1 MMHNAPETLKFKRL
15 VRRLRKEIGDGPV
28 AAETVVA
35 GLLER
40 MWHIAIRDPEL
51 QDGAIGRKLTPEDLA
66 ELVGWLREPQVL
78 FDALVSERWL
88 DLSQS
93 AVFVIHDWDVHKPNF
108 LKGVAA
114 RRLRRSECHEL
125 AEQPSTQLGNEPNQ
139 QLSNEL
145 GAVPSV
151 EPTNHTKH
159 NPTQPKPNQTQP
171 NPTQPNET
179 KQINPAA
186 ASQLA
191 AAARFD
197 FSRFADTPDQR
208 ELARLAAERLHKAA
222 GKVLTREFIWS
233 VAWISEVCVRGFCT
247 EMHDK
252 IRAGGIKNYRRYVER
267 ALDGELGKQGLS
279 FAKCVEFVP
288 AIGKRESVCA

>member
-51 QDGAIGRKLTPEDLA
+51 QDGAIGRKLTAEDLA

-78 FDALVSERWL
+78 FDALVAERWL

-114 RRLRRSECHEL
+114 RRLRRSESYEL
-125 AEQPSTQLGNEPNQ
+125 GEQPSTQLGNEPSQ

-145 GAVPSV
+145 GAVPSM

-159 NPTQPKPNQTQP
+159 NTTQQDLTQP
-171 NPTQPNET
+171 NLTQPNQT

-208 ELARLAAERLHKAA
+208 QLARLAAERLHKAA

-252 IRAGGIKNYRRYVER
+252 IRAGGVKNYRRYVER
-267 ALDGELGKQGLS
+267 ALDGELGKLGLS
-279 FAKCVEFVP
+279 YAVCSAHVP
-288 AIGKRESVCA
+288 ANSRRESVCA

>member
-66 ELVGWLREPQVL
+66 ELVGWLRDPQIL
-78 FDALVSERWL
+78 FDALMVERWI
-88 DLSQS
+88 DASQS

-114 RRLRRSECHEL
+114 RRLRRNEL
-125 AEQPSTQLGNEPNQ
+125 GEQPSMQLDSEP
-139 QLSNEL
+139 SNEL
-145 GAVPSV
+145 SNKLGADPSI
-151 EPTNHTKH
+151 EPTNDTKH
-159 NPTQPKPNQTQP
+159 NTTQPNQTQP
-171 NPTQPNET
+171 NPT
-179 KQINPAA
+179 KQFSNSAA
-186 ASQLA
+186 ASLPPVA
-191 AAARFD
+191 AAKFD
-197 FSRFADTPDQR
+197 FSRLEDNPDQR
-208 ELARLAAERLHKAA
+208 ELARLAAERLHKVA

-233 VAWISEVCVRGFCT
+233 VAWISEAAVRGFCT

-252 IRAGGIKNYRRYVER
+252 IRAGNVKNFRRYIER
-267 ALDGELGKQGLS
+267 ALDGELSKLGVS
-279 FAKCVEFVP
+279 FAQCVEFVP
-288 AIGKRESVCA
+288 AIGKREPQAV